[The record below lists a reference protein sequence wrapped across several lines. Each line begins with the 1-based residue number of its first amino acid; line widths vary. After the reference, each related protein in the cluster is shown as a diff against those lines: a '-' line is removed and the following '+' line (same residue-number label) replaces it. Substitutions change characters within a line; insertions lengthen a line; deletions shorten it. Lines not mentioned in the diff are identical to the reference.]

1 MPIQQ
6 SITLAIIAEETG
18 FHRIFVGEDILSR
31 EVFTYLSIIA
41 LRTRK
46 IGVATGITS
55 PYVRNPA
62 VLASSVAM
70 LQRLSDGRF
79 DLGLGVGG
87 IPEVKKLTGAAP
99 RQPVEMLRETT
110 TVVRRLLR
118 GETATFGDTDGTTY
132 LQGFRL
138 QKATVRM
145 PKILFGV
152 RGPRLLSL
160 AAEVADGVIFSG
172 SKGHLPESEQIVEDA
187 ATKVGRPLQEL
198 ERVLWLPFIEGKNQ
212 EDLDLARIVVGT
224 VIASLPQRE
233 VESIPSLAESGE
245 VLRRLRA
252 GNYKAAARYMPE
264 EMVREFC
271 FFGSVDDIL
280 DEARRFER
288 LGFMELVI
296 GPPFGRRP
304 EETLKTLKAYGE
316 EWPNDVEP

>member
-6 SITLAIIAEETG
+6 SITLAVIGEETG
-18 FHRIFVGEDILSR
+18 FHRIFVGEDILNR

-46 IGVATGITS
+46 ICIATGITS

-70 LQRLSDGRF
+70 LQRVSDSRF

-99 RQPVEMLRETT
+99 RQPVEMLRETIA
-110 TVVRRLLR
+110 VIRRLLR
-118 GETATFGDTDGTTY
+118 GETATFRGTNGTTY
-132 LQGFRL
+132 LKGFKL
-138 QKATVRM
+138 QKAPVRM

-152 RGPRLLSL
+152 RGPRLLAL
-160 AAEVADGVIFSG
+160 AGEVADGVIFSG
-172 SKGHLPESEQIVEDA
+172 SKGHLPKSEQIVEDA
-187 ATKVGRPLQEL
+187 ATKIGRPLQEL
-198 ERVLWLPFIEGKNQ
+198 ERVLWLPFIERKNRK
-212 EDLDLARIVVGT
+212 DLDLARIVVGT
-224 VIASLPQRE
+224 VIASLPQPE
-233 VESIPSLAESGE
+233 VEAIPGLAESGE
-245 VLRRLRA
+245 VLRHLRA
-252 GNYKAAARYMPE
+252 GNYKAAAGYMSE
-264 EMVREFC
+264 EVVREFC
-271 FFGSVDDIL
+271 FYGSVDEVL

-304 EETLKTLKAYGE
+304 EETLKTLKGFGE
-316 EWPNDVEP
+316 E